1 MTLALQTAPRRVVL
15 MGVSGCGKSTVG
27 DGLAERLGW
36 RFVEGDSLH
45 PPENVAKMAA
55 GQPLDDADRAGWL
68 ATLADLLE
76 GAQTQGQGLVISC
89 SALKR
94 SYRERLRDGD
104 PQALFV
110 HLSGSRELIAQRIAR
125 RTHRYMPAS
134 LLESQFATLQPPGAD
149 EQALALDVRLPP
161 SALIEAVAQHL
172 QAPHLQDP
180 HLQAQTCPS
189 P

>member
-1 MTLALQTAPRRVVL
+1 VTQASALVTPRAMRVVL

-27 DGLAERLGW
+27 ERLATHLGW

-55 GQPLDDADRAGWL
+55 GQALDDEDRAGWL
-68 ATLADLLE
+68 ATLADVLGKARE
-76 GAQTQGQGLVISC
+76 AGQGLVISC

-94 SYRERLRDGD
+94 AYRDRLRRGD

-110 HLSGSRELIAQRIAR
+110 HLDGSQAVIAARIAA
-125 RTHRYMPAS
+125 RTHKYMPAS
-134 LLESQFATLQPPGAD
+134 LLESQFAALQPPDPD
-149 EQALALDVRLPP
+149 EQALCLSVELPP
-161 SALIEAVAQHL
+161 EQLIQTIAQ
-172 QAPHLQDP
+172 
-180 HLQAQTCPS
+180 HLQAQTCPT

>member
-1 MTLALQTAPRRVVL
+1 MTPAAQAVPPRRVVL

-27 DGLAERLGW
+27 EGLAQRLGW
-36 RFVEGDSLH
+36 RFVEGDGLH

-55 GQPLDDADRAGWL
+55 GQALDDADRAGWL
-68 ATLADLLE
+68 ATLAELL
-76 GAQTQGQGLVISC
+76 AQAQAAGQGLVISC

-94 SYRERLRDGD
+94 SYRERLRSGD
-104 PQALFV
+104 PQVLFV
-110 HLSGSRELIAQRIAR
+110 HLSGSRELIAQRIAA

-134 LLESQFATLQPPGAD
+134 LLESQFATLQPPTPD
-149 EQALALDVRLPP
+149 EPALSLDVRLPP

-172 QAPHLQDP
+172 QA
-180 HLQAQTCPS
+180 QTCPS

>member
-1 MTLALQTAPRRVVL
+1 MTQASAVMTPRAMRVVL

-27 DGLAERLGW
+27 EGLAAHLGW

-55 GQPLDDADRAGWL
+55 GQALDDGDRAGWL
-68 ATLADLLE
+68 GTLADVL
-76 GAQTQGQGLVISC
+76 AQARQAEQGLVISC

-94 SYRERLRDGD
+94 AYRDRLRSGD

-110 HLSGSRELIAQRIAR
+110 HLDGSQAVIAARIAA
-125 RTHRYMPAS
+125 RTHKYMPAS
-134 LLESQFATLQPPGAD
+134 LLESQFAALQAPDPD
-149 EQALALDVRLPP
+149 EQALSLSVERSPDE
-161 SALIEAVAQHL
+161 LIERITQ
-172 QAPHLQDP
+172 Q
-180 HLQAQTCPS
+180 LQAQTCPT

>member
-27 DGLAERLGW
+27 EGLAERLGW

-68 ATLADLLE
+68 ATLADLL
-76 GAQTQGQGLVISC
+76 AQAREAGQGLVISC

-94 SYRERLRDGD
+94 AYRDRLRAGD
-104 PQALFV
+104 AQTLFV
-110 HLSGSRELIAQRIAR
+110 HLDGSPEVIAARIAA
-125 RTHRYMPAS
+125 RTHQYMPAS
-134 LLESQFATLQPPGAD
+134 LLESQFAALQPPAPD
-149 EQALALDVRLPP
+149 EQALTLSVLQPP
-161 SALIEAVAQHL
+161 AEQIGHIAH
-172 QAPHLQDP
+172 
-180 HLQAQTCPS
+180 HLQAQACPT

>member
-1 MTLALQTAPRRVVL
+1 MTSAPQALPARRVIL

-27 DGLAERLGW
+27 EGLAQRLGW

-55 GQPLDDADRAGWL
+55 GQALDDADRAGWL
-68 ATLADLLE
+68 GTLAELL
-76 GAQTQGQGLVISC
+76 GQAQSAGQGLVISC

-94 SYRERLRDGD
+94 SYRERLRGGD
-104 PQALFV
+104 PQVLFV
-110 HLSGSRELIAQRIAR
+110 HLSGSRELIAQRIAN

-134 LLESQFATLQPPGAD
+134 LLESQFDTLQPPTDD
-149 EQALALDVRLPP
+149 EPALSLDVRLPP

-172 QAPHLQDP
+172 QA
-180 HLQAQTCPS
+180 QACPS

>member
-1 MTLALQTAPRRVVL
+1 MTDAKAPVVPPVRVVM

-27 DGLAERLGW
+27 EGLAAQLGW

-45 PPENVAKMAA
+45 PAENVAKMAA
-55 GQPLDDADRAGWL
+55 GQPLGDQDRAGWL
-68 ATLADLLE
+68 ESLSARLAQ
-76 GAQTQGQGLVISC
+76 ARSAGQGLVISC

-94 SYRERLRDGD
+94 SYRERLRGGD
-104 PQALFV
+104 PQVLFV
-110 HLSGSRELIAQRIAR
+110 HLSGSRELIAQRVASR
-125 RTHRYMPAS
+125 KHRYMPAS
-134 LLESQFATLQPPGAD
+134 LLESQFATLQPPSAD

-161 SALIEAVAQHL
+161 SVLIEAVAQHL
-172 QAPHLQDP
+172 QAQ

>member
-1 MTLALQTAPRRVVL
+1 MTPAAQAVPPRRVVL

-27 DGLAERLGW
+27 EGLAQRLGW
-36 RFVEGDSLH
+36 RFVEGDGLH

-55 GQPLDDADRAGWL
+55 GQALDDADRAGWL
-68 ATLADLLE
+68 ATLADLL
-76 GAQTQGQGLVISC
+76 AQAQAAGQGLVISC

-94 SYRERLRDGD
+94 SYRERLRSGD
-104 PQALFV
+104 PQVLFV
-110 HLSGSRELIAQRIAR
+110 HLSGSRELIAQRIAA

-134 LLESQFATLQPPGAD
+134 LLESQFATLQPPTPD
-149 EQALALDVRLPP
+149 EPALSLDVRLPP

-172 QAPHLQDP
+172 QA
-180 HLQAQTCPS
+180 QTCPS